1 MISLT
6 VAAAVM
12 SATLSSAD
20 VPAPPI
26 GQQVRDGD
34 PQQAAIEVA
43 MGDNG
48 FRRAVPPKPVAED
61 VDDVHARPMEVYAL
75 NPPADAP
82 QRLADLLATP
92 KFASDG
98 MVYTG
103 VLDPGARATAEATVN
118 AAIAEVQNLLRAPTD
133 NAAVLRVFRTA
144 LQRLD
149 LSDTEDRARAATYF
163 EEIMEC
169 IGLES
174 SEGLLNEFVYGFDP
188 SDLTL

>member
-43 MGDNG
+43 KGDNG

-82 QRLADLLATP
+82 QRLANR
-92 KFASDG
+92 ASTSG
-98 MVYTG
+98 PQRHG
-103 VLDPGARATAEATVN
+103 GQGARGDPTSRRSWSASAS
-118 AAIAEVQNLLRAPTD
+118 RARKVCSTSSS
-133 NAAVLRVFRTA
+133 TA
-144 LQRLD
+144 LIQ
-149 LSDTEDRARAATYF
+149 AT
-163 EEIMEC
+163 
-169 IGLES
+169 
-174 SEGLLNEFVYGFDP
+174 
-188 SDLTL
+188 